1 MCMIVIW
8 NKDKERWTGQN
19 LACIQYI
26 ENTAIEYKI
35 PFSEYLASMLIHLK
49 GFFSAANYCSLF

>member
-1 MCMIVIW
+1 MIVIW

-26 ENTAIEYKI
+26 ENTAIE
-35 PFSEYLASMLIHLK
+35 
-49 GFFSAANYCSLF
+49 